1 MRKPHSGFTLLE
13 LMTSIV
19 VLAIL
24 LAIGVP
30 SFRSVIHNNRI
41 AGSTN
46 ELVTALT
53 YARSEAMKRGDPVT
67 VCASTDEAVCAGDT
81 NWSTGWIVFVD
92 TDGNGTRGVGE
103 PLIQVWGAVGGGLAL
118 DASTEFIRY
127 TSTGLTD
134 PVNSNGSFELMKPG
148 YGGDKARCVRIGGTG
163 RISTERSTCS

>member
-1 MRKPHSGFTLLE
+1 MRKAHSGFTLLE
-13 LMTSIV
+13 LMVSIG

-30 SFRSVIHNNRI
+30 TFQNVIRNNRI

-67 VCASTDEAVCAGDT
+67 VCASSDEAVCTGDT
-81 NWSTGWIVFVD
+81 DWSTGWIVFVD
-92 TDGNGTRGVGE
+92 TDGNATRGAGE
-103 PLIQVWGAVGGGLAL
+103 PLIQVWGAIGGGLDL
-118 DASTEFIRY
+118 DAFDGSIQY
-127 TSTGLTD
+127 TSTGLTF
-134 PVNSNGSFELMKPG
+134 PVITNGWFELMKPEH
-148 YGGDKARCVRIGGTG
+148 GGDKARCVRIAGTG